1 MILKSNKIL
10 TLVAG
15 VDEEIVM
22 EKNFCIVLR
31 CVAGSH
37 RYDDICE
44 WTVEY
49 GPYTNDEATKIL
61 AELKSSYSPMKKAA
75 VREFSILKLEPK
87 TVAEINVEID
97 RINAEARENF
107 S

>member
-1 MILKSNKIL
+1 
-10 TLVAG
+10 
-15 VDEEIVM
+15 M

-31 CVAGSH
+31 CVAGSR
-37 RYDDICE
+37 RYDDLCE

-49 GPYTNDEATKIL
+49 GPYTNEEVTTIL
-61 AELKSSYSPMKKAA
+61 AELNSSYSPTKNVA

-97 RINAEARENF
+97 RINTEARENF